1 MIWNYIGL
9 YNAVKKSL
17 RTEAWLTEILTY
29 HFNYCTTS
37 NCVVSELPYT
47 YNEFISKLWGQWEGF
62 SQSEWALDCF
72 HSSSGA
78 VLQLWPAAGSQ
89 WGSMG
94 CSLYEARSTCCSVG
108 SYMDCTIRSALAVPT
123 DCRELLLC
131 IWSTSFP
138 WSALT
143 LGSAGFFL
151 IFSLLFLNCCDTA
164 FLPLSI
170 YSSRAQP
177 MLLDQ
182 HHHGSATASSW
193 SLLVPA
199 GTGSDLTWKLLGS
212 AHRGH
217 SCSPYPWP
225 PAKKTLLYKC
235 NTEVLGARFQPSASQ
250 GNIFVMRKRD
260 VGVIID
266 IWKGY
271 LNLFFPKVQKRH
283 DWDTDK

>member
-1 MIWNYIGL
+1 MQL
-9 YNAVKKSL
+9 KSHYAQKHDLL
-17 RTEAWLTEILTY
+17 RSW
-29 HFNYCTTS
+29 HTTS
-37 NCVVSELPYT
+37 TIVLPAIVWYLNYLIHTMSLSVNFGVNERVSHNQNELWIASTPPR
-47 YNEFISKLWGQWEGF
+47 K
-62 SQSEWALDCF
+62 QSC
-72 HSSSGA
+72 SSG
-78 VLQLWPAAGSQ
+78 LQLAPR
-89 WGSMG
+89 GSMG

-217 SCSPYPWP
+217 SCSP
-225 PAKKTLLYKC
+225 LLPNPC
-235 NTEVLGARFQPSASQ
+235 PISPVQT
-250 GNIFVMRKRD
+250 
-260 VGVIID
+260 
-266 IWKGY
+266 WY
-271 LNLFFPKVQKRH
+271 LNY
-283 DWDTDK
+283 TT